1 MQIASSSTRTE
12 TCGGFKPKSVNT
24 KLHKRQ
30 ISQFTS
36 QVMFK
41 QFHYLTTNFHESFVS
56 FTYFLGQK
64 VITVV
69 TIAKVI
75 KCLS

>member
-1 MQIASSSTRTE
+1 MVSKR
-12 TCGGFKPKSVNT
+12 KSVTT
-24 KLHKRQ
+24 KLYKKQ

-36 QVMFK
+36 WAMFK
-41 QFHYLTTNFHESFVS
+41 QFHYLTTNFHESFGS
-56 FTYFLGQK
+56 FTYFLGQE
-64 VITVV
+64 VSTVA